1 MDNSPPHSFCPC
13 TSPLSAQTV
22 LGSRCSAFWG
32 KIAHRP
38 LNGIVC
44 NIYKAW
50 YFQSVFMY
58 CKSFSLHYHAEC
70 DAEVEGKEGKYTV
83 FMSRLSMQLLG
94 SAGSYFCLIKGWLMN
109 EATEVKR
116 KIETGKEGLMR
127 RVRASAISS
136 PSTHMNMW
144 KVPV

>member
-1 MDNSPPHSFCPC
+1 M
-13 TSPLSAQTV
+13 
-22 LGSRCSAFWG
+22 
-32 KIAHRP
+32 K
-38 LNGIVC
+38 
-44 NIYKAW
+44 
-50 YFQSVFMY
+50 
-58 CKSFSLHYHAEC
+58 
-70 DAEVEGKEGKYTV
+70 
-83 FMSRLSMQLLG
+83 
-94 SAGSYFCLIKGWLMN
+94 